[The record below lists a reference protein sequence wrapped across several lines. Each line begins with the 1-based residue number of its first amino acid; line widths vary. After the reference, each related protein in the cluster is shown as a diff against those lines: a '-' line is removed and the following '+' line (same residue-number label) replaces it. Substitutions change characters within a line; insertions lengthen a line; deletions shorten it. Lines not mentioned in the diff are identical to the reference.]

1 MAFIARVIVDR
12 YPALGQPSY
21 VKYFLASLAA
31 VGATQLV
38 TFGQLWLVYEITESP
53 IMLGWLGAAAALP
66 NLAITL
72 FGGVISD
79 RYDKRVILLTTSG
92 GNMLLIGLLTVLVL
106 ADVVEV
112 WHVLLIAALSSIL
125 NGFDWPTRV
134 AIFPQLVDR
143 DQFLSAVALNSF
155 VWQVMRMA
163 IPAPAGFLLYF
174 TGSGVIFGLAT
185 GGYLAMC
192 LTMYALQLRP
202 VVSASSEIGAVTQI
216 VEGISFIFRHDIF
229 KYLLALTFIGM
240 FFCNSHAQLMPLFA
254 DLNLRDEV
262 GLGLLMTA
270 GGIGS
275 IVGTMVVGGNRHD
288 RNLTN
293 MMLSSGIL
301 TAVTTIGF
309 TVASIFAWFSFA
321 LVLQFAA
328 AFFASLFL
336 ISSMTSMQ
344 LSVPDQL
351 RGRVMGIHTMCYSLL
366 PLGGLFLGSL
376 TEFTN
381 VLSAVVSG
389 SGIYVVALV
398 VVFGG
403 FASMHNLRFATLR
416 QIPFEESRSRS
427 QSAGASASMSQDTPV
442 PPKPQ

>member
-1 MAFIARVIVDR
+1 MSTLANKIVAR
-12 YPALGQPSY
+12 YPALGQREY
-21 VKYFLASLAA
+21 VKYFAASLAA

-38 TFGQLWLVYEITESP
+38 TFGQLWLVYEITASP
-53 IMLGWLGAAAALP
+53 MMLGWLGAAAAVP

-79 RYDKRVILLTTSG
+79 RYDKRLILLITSG
-92 GNMLLIGLLTVLVL
+92 GNMLLTGVLTLLVVVQL
-106 ADVVEV
+106 VEV

-143 DQFLSAVALNSF
+143 EQFLSAVALNSF
-155 VWQVMRMA
+155 IWQVMRMA
-163 IPAPAGFLLYF
+163 IPALAGFMLYY
-174 TGSGVIFGLAT
+174 TDSGVVFGVAT
-185 GGYLAMC
+185 LGYLVMC
-192 LTMYALQLRP
+192 LTMYALQTRP
-202 VVSASSEIGAVTQI
+202 IETASSEIGAVTQI
-216 VEGISFIFRHDIF
+216 IEGISFIFRHDIF

-240 FFCNSHAQLMPLFA
+240 FFCNSHAQLMPMFA
-254 DLNLRDEV
+254 DLNLRDEI

-275 IVGTMVVGGNRHD
+275 IVGTLVIGGNRHE
-288 RNLTN
+288 RNLTH

-301 TAVTTIGF
+301 TAVTTVGF
-309 TVASIFAWFSFA
+309 TVASLFAWFYVA
-321 LVLQFAA
+321 LALQFAA

-336 ISSMTSMQ
+336 ISSMTTMQ

-376 TEFTN
+376 TEFVN
-381 VLSAVVSG
+381 VLTAVVSG
-389 SGIYVVALV
+389 SGIYFIALLL
-398 VVFGG
+398 VFAGT
-403 FASMHNLRFATLR
+403 ASMRELRFATLR
-416 QIPFEESRSRS
+416 QIPFEESISRT
-427 QSAGASASMSQDTPV
+427 QSAAASASMSHDTPV
-442 PPKPQ
+442 PPRPQ

>member
-1 MAFIARVIVDR
+1 MAFLSSNLVDR
-12 YPALGQPSY
+12 YPALSQREY

-38 TFGQLWLVYEITESP
+38 TFGQLWLVYEITASP
-53 IMLGWLGAAAALP
+53 IMLGWLGAAAAVP

-79 RYDKRVILLTTSG
+79 RYDKRLILLVTAG
-92 GNMLLIGLLTVLVL
+92 GNMLLTGLLTILVVAQL
-106 ADVVEV
+106 VEV
-112 WHVLLIAALSSIL
+112 WHILLIAALSSVL

-155 VWQVMRMA
+155 IWQVMRMA
-163 IPAPAGFLLYF
+163 VPALAGFLLYY
-174 TGSGVIFGLAT
+174 TNSGVVFGFAT
-185 GGYLAMC
+185 AGYLAMC
-192 LTMYALQLRP
+192 LTMYALQMRP
-202 VVSASSEIGAVTQI
+202 MDSASSEIGAVTQI
-216 VEGISFIFRHDIF
+216 IEGISFIFRHDIF

-240 FFCNSHAQLMPLFA
+240 FFCNSHAQLMPMFS

-262 GLGLLMTA
+262 GLGLLLTA
-270 GGIGS
+270 GGLGS
-275 IVGTMVVGGNRHD
+275 IVGTIVIGGNRHEHD
-288 RNLTN
+288 LTR
-293 MMLSSGIL
+293 MMLSSGVL
-301 TAVTTIGF
+301 TAVTTVGF
-309 TVASIFAWFSFA
+309 TLASMFAWFYVA

-336 ISSMTSMQ
+336 ISSMTTMQ

-376 TEFTN
+376 TEFAN
-381 VLSAVVSG
+381 VLTAVLSG
-389 SGIYVVALV
+389 SGIYLIALFIV
-398 VVFGG
+398 LAGTS
-403 FASMHNLRFATLR
+403 SMRDLRFATLR
-416 QIPFEESRSRS
+416 QIPFEESLSRS
-427 QSAGASASMSQDTPV
+427 QSAAAKASMSQDTPV
-442 PPKPQ
+442 PPRPQ

>member
-1 MAFIARVIVDR
+1 MALLSNKIVDR
-12 YPALGQPSY
+12 YPALSQREY

-38 TFGQLWLVYEITESP
+38 TFGQLWLVYEITASP
-53 IMLGWLGAAAALP
+53 IMLGWLGAAAAVP

-79 RYDKRVILLTTSG
+79 RYDKRLILLVTSG
-92 GNMLLIGLLTVLVL
+92 GNMLLTGLLTALVATQL
-106 ADVVEV
+106 IEV

-143 DQFLSAVALNSF
+143 DQYLSAVALNSF
-155 VWQVMRMA
+155 IWQVMRMA
-163 IPAPAGFLLYF
+163 IPALAGFLLFY
-174 TGSGVIFGLAT
+174 TEPGVVFGLAT
-185 GGYLAMC
+185 AGYLAMC
-192 LTMYALQLRP
+192 FTMYALRMRP
-202 VVSASSEIGAVTQI
+202 IESVSSEIGAVTQI
-216 VEGISFIFRHDIF
+216 IEGITFIFRHDIF

-240 FFCNSHAQLMPLFA
+240 FFCNSHVQLMPMFSE
-254 DLNLRDEV
+254 LNLRDEV

-270 GGIGS
+270 GGLGS
-275 IVGTMVVGGNRHD
+275 IAGTIVIGGNRHEH
-288 RNLTN
+288 NLTH

-301 TAVTTIGF
+301 TAVTTVGF
-309 TVASIFAWFSFA
+309 TVASMFAWFHIA

-336 ISSMTSMQ
+336 ISSMTTMQ

-376 TEFTN
+376 TEFAN
-381 VLSAVVSG
+381 VLTAVASG
-389 SGIYVVALV
+389 SGIYLVALLIV
-398 VVFGG
+398 LAGSS
-403 FASMHNLRFATLR
+403 SMRNLRFATLR
-416 QIPFEESRSRS
+416 QIPFEESANRS
-427 QSAGASASMSQDTPV
+427 QSATANASMSQDTPV
-442 PPKPQ
+442 PPRPQ